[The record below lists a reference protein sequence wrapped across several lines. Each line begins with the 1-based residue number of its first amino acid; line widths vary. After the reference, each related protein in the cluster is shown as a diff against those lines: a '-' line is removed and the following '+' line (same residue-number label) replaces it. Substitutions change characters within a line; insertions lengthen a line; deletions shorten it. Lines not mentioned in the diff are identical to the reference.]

1 MNAAA
6 TPIRAVP
13 PRARFGCKGPQA
25 EAWLR
30 EHGFELPVPAN
41 SWICGAGGVLVAR
54 LATSE
59 FLVEALQ
66 GEAPQVARC
75 MQGLRD
81 PAARRPGLYPV
92 LREDQVL
99 ELSGS
104 RAQDVLLE
112 TCNVNFAPLAAAAR
126 ADAGALV
133 MTLMIGVGVTI
144 IPRKDAAGLVYTI
157 WCDPSFGH
165 YLQSTLETITKQQ
178 EYPQ

>member
-1 MNAAA
+1 MSSAA
-6 TPIRAVP
+6 TSIRTAP

-30 EHGFELPVPAN
+30 EQGFELPGPAN
-41 SWICGAGGVLVAR
+41 SWICGRGGVLVAR

-59 FLVEALQ
+59 FLVETLQ
-66 GEAPQVARC
+66 GEAPQVTQC
-75 MQGLRD
+75 MQSLRD

-92 LREDQVL
+92 LREDRVL
-99 ELSGS
+99 ELGGP

-112 TCNVNFAPLAAAAR
+112 TCSVNFAPLAAAAR
-126 ADAGALV
+126 ADTGALL

-178 EYPQ
+178 E